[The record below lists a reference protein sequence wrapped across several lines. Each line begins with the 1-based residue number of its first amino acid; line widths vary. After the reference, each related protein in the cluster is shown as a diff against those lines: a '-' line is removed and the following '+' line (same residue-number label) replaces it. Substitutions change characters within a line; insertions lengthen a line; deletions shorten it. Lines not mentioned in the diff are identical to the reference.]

1 MECNLTSSHKHLLL
15 HVWCGLL
22 TVAMLVMAAL
32 LISIKSKS
40 TEEDV
45 SSLRPSISPTVNAIT
60 ATLKSTGS
68 SLSYIQLTKSPDN
81 RSWQEFH
88 SGGSCSF
95 VHHEGS
101 IHCRK
106 NSLYF
111 LYAQVA
117 FTKHASQTRSKSV
130 ILVRNPAD
138 DKSLRKL
145 AEGTFPPT
153 TEGSVWVANVVR
165 LKEDDTISINITG
178 EVLSDIT
185 LWGAF
190 ELQSC

>member
-1 MECNLTSSHKHLLL
+1 M
-15 HVWCGLL
+15 
-22 TVAMLVMAAL
+22 
-32 LISIKSKS
+32 
-40 TEEDV
+40 
-45 SSLRPSISPTVNAIT
+45 
-60 ATLKSTGS
+60 
-68 SLSYIQLTKSPDN
+68 
-81 RSWQEFH
+81 
-88 SGGSCSF
+88 GGSCSLD
-95 VHHEGS
+95 HLGCS

-117 FTKHASQTRSKSV
+117 FAKHASQTQSKSV
-130 ILVRNPAD
+130 ILIRNPAYG
-138 DKSLRKL
+138 KSLRKL

-165 LKEDDTISINITG
+165 LKEGDTISINITG

>member
-40 TEEDV
+40 TEV
-45 SSLRPSISPTVNAIT
+45 SQFNAIT

>member
-1 MECNLTSSHKHLLL
+1 MRWNCLNHWSVHGCLN
-15 HVWCGLL
+15 
-22 TVAMLVMAAL
+22 A
-32 LISIKSKS
+32 
-40 TEEDV
+40 
-45 SSLRPSISPTVNAIT
+45 PTA
-60 ATLKSTGS
+60 
-68 SLSYIQLTKSPDN
+68 PDN

-117 FTKHASQTRSKSV
+117 FTKHASQTQSKSV
-130 ILVRNPAD
+130 ILIRNAAD

-190 ELQSC
+190 ELQSCWKASRRT